1 MKYFLVCMFMTS
13 FLASFSFA
21 AEVSTE
27 CEMMNEDTQ
36 RVNTKTN
43 LESSKPRTKTKS
55 GSSVQ

>member
-1 MKYFLVCMFMTS
+1 MKYFLLCMLMTS
-13 FLASFSFA
+13 FLSSFSFA

-27 CEMMNEDTQ
+27 CEMMSEDTH
-36 RVNTKTN
+36 RTNPKSN